1 MDIFLTVLHVMV
13 CVVLI
18 LVVLLQRG
26 KGADMGAMLGGGSSQ
41 TVFGSRGAGN
51 FLTKVTAGCAVIFMV
66 TSLTLSYMGK
76 LGSEDLLFDDEAVV
90 EETDAGI
97 LEEVIPADA
106 ADEPASPSALEEIV
120 PVPEETPP
128 TE

>member
-76 LGSEDLLFDDEAVV
+76 MGSEELLFDDEEVV
-90 EETDAGI
+90 EETGAGI
-97 LEEVIPADA
+97 LEEVIPGDA
-106 ADEPASPSALEEIV
+106 ANEPASPSALEEIV

-128 TE
+128 AE